1 MNAMTTSQLQ
11 KSASRIAVLLPCFN
25 EDATISDVISA
36 FSASL
41 PDAQIYVCD
50 NASTDNTSECALL
63 AGAHVVFEAKQGKA
77 HAVRRLFNAV
87 DADIYLLSDGDLTYD
102 ASAAPMLIDAL
113 IKKQCDMIIA
123 ARQAATGQK
132 TYRLGHSFGNFAFTF
147 ILRSLFGGNFS
158 DVLSGYR
165 IFSRAFVKT
174 MPIMSEGFDIE
185 VELTIHALATGLPVA
200 ELSTPYFQRPDGSAS
215 KLRTF
220 KDGFRI
226 GLRIIRLIIDF
237 RPLFVFSVSSF
248 FLIATGFW
256 LFYPVWV
263 DYLATGLVVRLP
275 TAILSLGLGVL
286 SIISLVSGLIL
297 DGISRQRL
305 EMKKLAYLNQMSK

>member
-1 MNAMTTSQLQ
+1 MKASQPQ
-11 KSASRIAVLLPCFN
+11 MYASRIAVLIPCFN
-25 EDATISDVISA
+25 EDKTISDVITA
-36 FSASL
+36 FSKSL

-50 NASTDNTSECALL
+50 NASTDNTAECARS
-63 AGAHVVFEAKQGKA
+63 AGAHVVSETKQGKA
-77 HAVRRLFNAV
+77 HAVRRLFNVV

-113 IKKQCDMIIA
+113 IKKQCEMIIA
-123 ARQAATGQK
+123 ARDSAIGQK
-132 TYRLGHSFGNFAFTF
+132 TYRPGHSFGNFAFTF
-147 ILRSLFGGNFS
+147 MLRSLFGGNFS

-185 VELTIHALATGLPVA
+185 VEMTVHALATGLPVA
-200 ELSTPYFQRPDGSAS
+200 ELPTPYFQRPDGSVS
-215 KLRTF
+215 KLSTF

-237 RPLFVFSVSSF
+237 RPLFVFGVASF
-248 FLIATGFW
+248 LLVATGVY
-256 LFYPVWV
+256 LFYPVWA
-263 DYLATGLVVRLP
+263 DYLATGLVARLP

-286 SIISLVSGLIL
+286 SIISLASGLIL

-305 EMKKLAYLNQMSK
+305 EMKRLAYLNQISK

>member
-50 NASTDNTSECALL
+50 NASTDNTAECARL
-63 AGAHVVFEAKQGKA
+63 AGAHVVSETRQGKA
-77 HAVRRLFNAV
+77 HAVRRLFNLV
-87 DADIYLLSDGDLTYD
+87 DADIYLLIDGDLTYD

-113 IKKQCDMIIA
+113 IEKQCEMIIA
-123 ARQAATGQK
+123 ARDSATGQK
-132 TYRLGHSFGNFAFTF
+132 TYRPGHSFGNFAFTF
-147 ILRSLFGGNFS
+147 ILRSLFGGNFT

-185 VELTIHALATGLPVA
+185 VELTVHALATGLPVA

-215 KLRTF
+215 KLSTF
-220 KDGFRI
+220 KDGFHI

-248 FLIATGFW
+248 LLLATGLC
-256 LFYPVWV
+256 LFYPVWTN
-263 DYLATGLVVRLP
+263 YLATGLVARLP

-286 SIISLVSGLIL
+286 SIISLASGLIL
-297 DGISRQRL
+297 DGISRQRI
-305 EMKKLAYLNQMSK
+305 EMKMLAFLNQLSK

>member
-1 MNAMTTSQLQ
+1 MTISQSKTSAL
-11 KSASRIAVLLPCFN
+11 RIAVLLPCFN
-25 EDATISDVISA
+25 EQATISNVIAA
-36 FSASL
+36 FSKHL

-50 NASTDNTSECALL
+50 NASSDDTAERARL
-63 AGAHVVFEAKQGKA
+63 AGAHVVSETKQGKA
-77 HAVRRLFNAV
+77 HAVRRLFNVV
-87 DADIYLLSDGDLTYD
+87 DADIYVLSDGDLTYD

-113 IKKQCDMIIA
+113 IEKRCEMIIA
-123 ARQAATGQK
+123 ARVSATGQK
-132 TYRLGHSFGNFAFTF
+132 TYRTGHSLGNFVFTGM
-147 ILRSLFGGNFS
+147 LRSLFGGDFS

-185 VELTIHALATGLPVA
+185 VELTVHALATGLPVG
-200 ELSTPYFQRPDGSAS
+200 EVSSPYFQRPDGSVS
-215 KLRTF
+215 KLSTF

-237 RPLFVFSVSSF
+237 RPLFVFTVASF
-248 FLIATGFW
+248 FLVAIGFW

-263 DYLATGLVVRLP
+263 DYLATGLVDRLP

-286 SIISLVSGLIL
+286 SIITLASGLIL

-305 EMKKLAYLNQMSK
+305 EMKKLAYLKQMSK